1 MNRQINRIFLDL
13 DGVLADWLSPAV
25 RAHGRDPDEV
35 LAAWPASTYD
45 LAKVLG
51 VSTNALWKPIHAQ
64 GAAFWEQ
71 LEPYP
76 WVHDMVRGCQ
86 EFAPTTILTSPS
98 LDPMAAAG
106 KVAWMQ
112 RVLGRDFRDFL
123 IGPDKPSCARP
134 GAVLID
140 DRDSGCEDFI
150 AAGGNAVVFPQPW
163 NSLRS
168 IAMATGPR
176 TISAEG
182 PWGFVLH
189 ELDAI
194 DKTLAADALELGRAQ
209 VSDALGGV
217 PDFDGFAESCEGRA
231 QFLRG
236 LHAHPHDRH
245 AAEQEAR
252 ELDVLAATGR
262 SHGQRNGYTR

>member
-45 LAKVLG
+45 LAEVLG

-140 DRDSGCEDFI
+140 DRDSGCEAFI
-150 AAGGNAVVFPQPW
+150 AAGGHAVVFPQPW

-168 IAMATGPR
+168 LALATGPR
-176 TISAEG
+176 TISADG

-189 ELDAI
+189 ELHAI
-194 DKTLAADALELGRAQ
+194 DKTLSESAGLVSTWLRDLAEAIDSGEVIDDDVAQALFRADGYNIGCPLSEAMNGGSDRAEALLERW
-209 VSDALGGV
+209 
-217 PDFDGFAESCEGRA
+217 PK
-231 QFLRG
+231 
-236 LHAHPHDRH
+236 P
-245 AAEQEAR
+245 
-252 ELDVLAATGR
+252 
-262 SHGQRNGYTR
+262 